1 MVYQR
6 KLIISESERN
16 HIRKTYGLTSQKEFV
31 FDLVITENEKYLI
44 FLDNVFVKNG
54 DGNSIG
60 TIWENT
66 YIFNE
71 ILMDSVKHLNESVQ
85 SSVNELI
92 STIKWSKELVTEWI
106 KDKGIILEEEGSWW
120 DNIKS
125 GAINLGQKVSSTFLS
140 SMESIF
146 KGAILPA
153 LRWIRRQL
161 YTTAGIIID
170 ILMSFFL
177 VKSNAILWGIIVL
190 LDIGEIAFNDF
201 DPQDPSRSQLPY
213 FFLIADTIGALFSGL
228 AAKAAAKE
236 IQIISK
242 SGLSKGSPTLV
253 KMINTL
259 AEKIPSL
266 KNILKTA
273 ADTISKKLTN
283 GRGVISKI
291 LGFVDTILSNFSGF
305 LSKLTG
311 KTNGKLNIIN
321 PAKTAAVAL
330 GVGKAAEYGI
340 EHLDKN
346 NKVGEFI
353 VGTNNKVKNLIGVR
367 TPVFNPETSSAVLR
381 ARQLGLLK

>member
-6 KLIISESERN
+6 KQIISESERN
-16 HIRKTYGLTSQKEFV
+16 QIRNLYGLKPEKDFV

-44 FLDNVFVKNG
+44 FLDNVFVKGG

-60 TIWENT
+60 SIWENT
-66 YIFNE
+66 HIFNE
-71 ILMDSVKHLNESVQ
+71 ILIDSVKDLNESVQ
-85 SSVNELI
+85 SSVNEFI
-92 STIKWSKELVTEWI
+92 SSIKWSKDLVCEWI
-106 KDKGIILEEEGSWW
+106 KDKKVLSEENGSWW
-120 DNIKS
+120 DQVKS
-125 GAINLGQKVSSTFLS
+125 GAINLGQKVSSSLLS

-177 VKSNAILWGIIVL
+177 VKSNAILWGIVVL

-201 DPQDPSRSQLPY
+201 DPQDPARGQLPY
-213 FFLIADTIGALFSGL
+213 FFLIADAIGALFSGL

-236 IQIISK
+236 VQVIAK
-242 SGLSKGSPTLV
+242 SGLSKGSPTMV

-266 KNILKTA
+266 KTILKNA
-273 ADTISKKLTN
+273 ANTVSKKLTN
-283 GRGVISKI
+283 GKGVISKI
-291 LGFVDTILSNFSGF
+291 LGFVDSILTKFSAF

-311 KTNGKLNIIN
+311 KTNGKLNILK

-330 GVGKAAEYGI
+330 GVGKAAEYGV

-346 NKVGEFI
+346 NTVGNFI
-353 VGTNNKVKNLIGVR
+353 VGTNDRVKGLVGPKQP
-367 TPVFNPETSSAVLR
+367 TFNPEVSPAILR
-381 ARQLGLLK
+381 AKQLGLL

>member
-6 KLIISESERN
+6 RQIITESERN
-16 HIRKTYGLTSQKEFV
+16 HIRKIY
-31 FDLVITENEKYLI
+31 
-44 FLDNVFVKNG
+44 
-54 DGNSIG
+54 
-60 TIWENT
+60 
-66 YIFNE
+66 
-71 ILMDSVKHLNESVQ
+71 SVKHLNESVQ

-273 ADTISKKLTN
+273 ADTIRVC
-283 GRGVISKI
+283 GY
-291 LGFVDTILSNFSGF
+291 
-305 LSKLTG
+305 
-311 KTNGKLNIIN
+311 NII
-321 PAKTAAVAL
+321 
-330 GVGKAAEYGI
+330 
-340 EHLDKN
+340 
-346 NKVGEFI
+346 
-353 VGTNNKVKNLIGVR
+353 
-367 TPVFNPETSSAVLR
+367 
-381 ARQLGLLK
+381 